1 MYTNFTVTVEINVVI
16 LQGDGNQSISRSWAY
31 KQMMLYPITETLV
44 QTCLLLLYFFTVRS
58 WKQTRCLPPDEWIKE
73 LQSIY
78 SVEYCL
84 DNTKNETIKIF
95 R

>member
-1 MYTNFTVTVEINVVI
+1 
-16 LQGDGNQSISRSWAY
+16 
-31 KQMMLYPITETLV
+31 MMLYPITETLV